1 MGCCDSKSNQIE
13 PEVDG
18 SSSSSGSN
26 NQTVNNNQQH
36 SSTLSTLKEEEEQ
49 EQKQDT
55 IIIDNSVVEP
65 STSGTNK
72 VIEEMTNK
80 SLNESI
86 NETKSEQLKDINNNN
101 NNEISKSVEV
111 IDQEKDE
118 NIIND
123 KLDARPKS
131 VPITNVAP
139 SMNQIE
145 NNQNSLITND

>member
-13 PEVDG
+13 PEVNG
-18 SSSSSGSN
+18 SGSN

-101 NNEISKSVEV
+101 NNEISKSAEV
-111 IDQEKDE
+111 IDQEKDDE

-123 KLDARPKS
+123 KLDTRPKS
-131 VPITNVAP
+131 APITNVTP
-139 SMNQIE
+139 LMNQIE